1 MLDGFFLRFCF
12 SAGRSGCHGV
22 AINALKN
29 RMTVGQRRFA
39 VQAPTV
45 FLEAD
50 RMNTDEAKAVI
61 EAALLSAPQ
70 PLSISDLRRLF
81 DDSLAPDTIRALVD
95 DIGFV
100 WQTRS
105 LRLVELASG
114 WRFQTAPEF
123 ARFLDRLTGEKP
135 PKYSRAVMETLAI
148 IAYRQPVTRGDIEEI
163 RGVMV
168 SPQIVRTLE
177 ERGWIEV
184 IGHKDSAG
192 RPSLFGTTRRFLD
205 DMGLGA
211 LSQLP
216 PLEGAGSPTELPV
229 QQAIEFEPPAEA
241 DANAVVVP
249 EADLPDAEATD
260 AAVPE
265 AEPHDAEATDAALIE
280 AVSDKTGAA
289 GPEIPVV
296 SANPSAPDT
305 TGVVAGDRVVSNVV
319 PLPETVSSSNPE
331 SDLLNPPGES
341 PQSVSDLRDSAA
353 VSSEPRELP

>member
-1 MLDGFFLRFCF
+1 
-12 SAGRSGCHGV
+12 
-22 AINALKN
+22 
-29 RMTVGQRRFA
+29 
-39 VQAPTV
+39 
-45 FLEAD
+45 
-50 RMNTDEAKAVI
+50 MNTDEAKAVI

-70 PLSISDLRRLF
+70 PLSINDLRRLF

-168 SPQIVRTLE
+168 SPQIIRTLE

-229 QQAIEFEPPAEA
+229 QQAIEFEPTAEA
-241 DANAVVVP
+241 DAIAVVVADTGLDDAAATGLVVP
-249 EADLPDAEATD
+249 EAVPDGD

-265 AEPHDAEATDAALIE
+265 A
-280 AVSDKTGAA
+280 V
-289 GPEIPVV
+289 
-296 SANPSAPDT
+296 PS
-305 TGVVAGDRVVSNVV
+305 
-319 PLPETVSSSNPE
+319 PETASSSNPE
-331 SDLLNPPGES
+331 SDFLNPPGEP
-341 PQSVSDLRDSAA
+341 PQSVSDPGDSAA